1 MCERRLTTVA
11 IMISSLWASRFY
23 TVLIIHLSCTL
34 GCLRDCL
41 GCLRDFLGCLRDCL
55 GVLRLK
61 CLFYH
66 SLIIQFQKMVKHTQT
81 IRRQIGECIWPI
93 SQNGQTHSNNSSAN
107 WRVYLANL
115 WDGRLKG

>member
-1 MCERRLTTVA
+1 
-11 IMISSLWASRFY
+11 MISSLWASRFY

-41 GCLRDFLGCLRDCL
+41 GCLRDCLGCLRDCL

-66 SLIIQFQKMVKHTQT
+66 SLIIPFSANFTKWSNTLKQFVGKLASVFGQFHKMVKHTQT
-81 IRRQIGECIWPI
+81 IRQQIGECIWPI
-93 SQNGQTHSNNSSAN
+93 CGMGA
-107 WRVYLANL
+107 
-115 WDGRLKG
+115 